1 MALETNKQINLNG
14 YSVIDGQSVVA
25 LNASIPSETGVGN
38 VNQYIQNVELY
49 DANRTLV
56 RRDIAEFQT
65 LVYEIEDEIAAES
78 AQVAG

>member
-1 MALETNKQINLNG
+1 MALETSKQINLNG
-14 YSVIDGQSVVA
+14 YSVIDGQNVVA

-65 LVYEIEDEIAAES
+65 LVYEIEDEITAES
-78 AQVAG
+78 AEVPA